1 MSISAA
7 LRRLA
12 DRRTLSEAESRA
24 AFFELMEGRATDS
37 QKGALLLGLAS
48 RGETPEELAGAVGAV
63 REKMLRVDARRR
75 PLLDTC
81 GTGGHGRKT
90 VNVSTAAA
98 FACAGAGVA
107 VAKHG
112 NRSATRCGSAD
123 VLEALGV
130 PIDRSP
136 EQARADLERSGFA
149 FLFAP
154 AFHPAMREI
163 APTRRDLGVRTIFNL
178 IGPLA
183 NPAGA
188 DRQLIGVSRFDVARL
203 LAEALA
209 LLGTE
214 RAIVFHSENGLDELT
229 PGVAAIGFE
238 VRPGRTADWRFD
250 PGVLAQ
256 RPVELEELSGGD
268 AAENADALR
277 SVLGGAPGPVR
288 ETVLVHAAAAL
299 WIAEAAPTLHEG
311 YEMAAS
317 SIDSGR
323 AAAIL
328 EDARRSGG
336 AP

>member
-1 MSISAA
+1 VSVAAA

-12 DRRTLSEAESRA
+12 DRRPLSAADSRD
-24 AFFELMEGRATDS
+24 AFFELMEGRATES

-63 REKMLRVDARRR
+63 REKMRRVDTRRR

-81 GTGGHGRKT
+81 GTGGHGRRT
-90 VNVSTAAA
+90 VNISTAAA
-98 FACAGAGVA
+98 FVCAGAGVA

-130 PIDRSP
+130 RIEKSP
-136 EQARADLERSGFA
+136 EEAGAELERSGFT

-163 APTRRDLGVRTIFNL
+163 ASTRRELGVRTIFNL

-188 DRQLIGVSRFDVARL
+188 TRQLIGVSRFDVARL

-209 LLGTE
+209 MLGTE

-229 PGVAAIGFE
+229 PGIAAIGFE
-238 VRPGRTADWRFD
+238 VRPGRAAAWRFD

-256 RPVELEELSGGD
+256 RPVETAELFGGD
-268 AAENADALR
+268 AAENASILR

-288 ETVLVHAAAAL
+288 ETVLVNAAMAL
-299 WIAEAAPTLHEG
+299 WIAEAAATLDDA

-317 SIDSGR
+317 AIDSRR
-323 AAAIL
+323 AATVLENAIRP
-328 EDARRSGG
+328 ESA
-336 AP
+336 

>member
-1 MSISAA
+1 VSVAAA

-12 DRRTLSEAESRA
+12 DRRPLSAADSRD
-24 AFFELMEGRATDS
+24 AFFELMEGRATES

-63 REKMLRVDARRR
+63 REKMRRVDTRRR

-81 GTGGHGRKT
+81 GTGGHGRRT
-90 VNVSTAAA
+90 VNISTAAA
-98 FACAGAGVA
+98 FVCAGAGVA

-130 PIDRSP
+130 RIEKSP
-136 EQARADLERSGFA
+136 EEAGAELERSGFT

-163 APTRRDLGVRTIFNL
+163 ASTRRELGVRTIFNL

-188 DRQLIGVSRFDVARL
+188 TRQLIGVSRFDVARL

-209 LLGTE
+209 MLGTE

-229 PGVAAIGFE
+229 PGIAAIGFE
-238 VRPGRTADWRFD
+238 VRPGRAAAWRFD

-256 RPVELEELSGGD
+256 RPVETAELFGGD
-268 AAENADALR
+268 AAENASILR

-288 ETVLVHAAAAL
+288 ETVLVNAAMAL
-299 WIAEAAPTLHEG
+299 WIADAAATLDDA

-317 SIDSGR
+317 AIDSRR
-323 AAAIL
+323 AATVLENAIRP
-328 EDARRSGG
+328 ENA
-336 AP
+336 

>member
-1 MSISAA
+1 VSITLA
-7 LRRLA
+7 LRRIA
-12 DRRTLSEAESRA
+12 DRRTLSAAEARD
-24 AFFELMEGRATDS
+24 AFLELMEGRATES

-48 RGETPEELAGAVGAV
+48 RGETPEEVAGAVAAV
-63 REKMLRVDARRR
+63 REKMRRVETNRK

-81 GTGGHGRKT
+81 GTGGHGFRT

-112 NRSATRCGSAD
+112 NRSQCGSAD

-130 PIDRSP
+130 PIERSP
-136 EQARADLERSGFA
+136 EDAAAAIDESGFA

-154 AFHPAMREI
+154 AFHPAMRELG
-163 APTRRDLGVRTIFNL
+163 AARRELAVRTICNL

-188 DRQLIGVSRFDVARL
+188 DRQLIGVGGSDVARL
-203 LAEALA
+203 LAGALA
-209 LLGTE
+209 MLGTQ

-238 VRPGRTADWRFD
+238 VRPGRAVPWRFD

-256 RPVELEELSGGD
+256 RPVEIGELGGGSPS
-268 AAENADALR
+268 ENAATLR
-277 SVLGGAPGPVR
+277 AVLGGARGAVR
-288 ETVLVHAAAAL
+288 ETVLVNAATAL
-299 WIAEAAPTLHEG
+299 WIAEAAPTLHDA
-311 YEMAAS
+311 YEMAAEA
-317 SIDSGR
+317 IDSGR
-323 AAAIL
+323 ASAVLDRAA
-328 EDARRSGG
+328 GG
-336 AP
+336 KAA

>member
-1 MSISAA
+1 
-7 LRRLA
+7 
-12 DRRTLSEAESRA
+12 
-24 AFFELMEGRATDS
+24 
-37 QKGALLLGLAS
+37 
-48 RGETPEELAGAVGAV
+48 
-63 REKMLRVDARRR
+63 
-75 PLLDTC
+75 
-81 GTGGHGRKT
+81 

-98 FACAGAGVA
+98 FACAGAGTA

-130 PIDRSP
+130 RIEKSPDEAAAELDRT
-136 EQARADLERSGFA
+136 GFT

-154 AFHPAMREI
+154 AFHPAMREV
-163 APTRRDLGVRTIFNL
+163 APARRELGVRTIFNL

-188 DRQLIGVSRFDVARL
+188 TRQLIGVSRFDVARL

-209 LLGTE
+209 MLGTE

-238 VRPGRTADWRFD
+238 VRPGRASAWRFD

-256 RPVELEELSGGD
+256 RPVEIEELTGGE
-268 AAENADALR
+268 AAENARVLR
-277 SVLGGAPGPVR
+277 SVLEGSPGPVR
-288 ETVLVHAAAAL
+288 ETVLLNAATAL
-299 WIAEAAPTLHEG
+299 WIAEASPTLHDA
-311 YEMAAS
+311 YERAAE

-328 EDARRSGG
+328 DGARAPEG
-336 AP
+336 AA

>member
-1 MSISAA
+1 MSVAHA

-12 DRRTLSEAESRA
+12 DRSTLTSEEARD
-24 AFFELMEGRATDS
+24 AFFDLMEGRASET

-48 RGETPEELAGAVGAV
+48 RGETAAEIAGAVAAV
-63 REKMLRVDARRR
+63 RAKMKRVTARRR

-81 GTGGHGRKT
+81 GTGGHGAVT
-90 VNVSTAAA
+90 VNVSTGAA
-98 FACAGAGVA
+98 FVCAGAGVA

-130 PIDRSP
+130 PLETTP
-136 EQARADLERSGFA
+136 EQAAADIDETGFA

-163 APTRRDLGVRTIFNL
+163 SAARKDLAVRTIFNL

-188 DRQLIGVSRFDVARL
+188 GRQLIGVSRFDVARL

-209 LLGTE
+209 MVGTE

-229 PGVAAIGFE
+229 PGIAAIGFE
-238 VRPGRTADWRFD
+238 VRDGRAVAWRFD

-256 RPVELEELSGGD
+256 RTVEKHELAGGSP
-268 AAENADALR
+268 AQNAETLR
-277 SVLGGAPGPVR
+277 RVLGGERGAVR
-288 ETVLVHAAAAL
+288 ETVLLNSAAAL
-299 WIAEAAPTLHEG
+299 WIADAAETLHEA
-311 YEMAAS
+311 YET
-317 SIDSGR
+317 
-323 AAAIL
+323 
-328 EDARRSGG
+328 ARRSIDDGAARAALERAGG
-336 AP
+336 GRGSA

>member
-1 MSISAA
+1 MSVAEA

-12 DRRTLSEAESRA
+12 DRRPISAAEARD
-24 AFFELMEGRATDS
+24 AFFELMEGRATES

-63 REKMLRVDARRR
+63 REKMRRVEARRR

-81 GTGGHGRKT
+81 GTGGHGRRT

-98 FACAGAGVA
+98 FACAGAGTA

-130 PIDRSP
+130 PIDKSP
-136 EQARADLERSGFA
+136 GDAGAELDRTGFT

-154 AFHPAMREI
+154 AFHPAMREV
-163 APTRRDLGVRTIFNL
+163 APARRELGVRTIFNL

-188 DRQLIGVSRFDVARL
+188 TRQLIGVSRFDVARL

-209 LLGTE
+209 MLGTE

-238 VRPGRTADWRFD
+238 VRPGRAISWRFD
-250 PGVLAQ
+250 AGVLAQ
-256 RPVELEELSGGD
+256 RPVTVEELSGGG
-268 AAENADALR
+268 AAENAEVLR
-277 SVLGGAPGPVR
+277 RVLGGARGPVR
-288 ETVLVHAAAAL
+288 ETVLLNAAMAL
-299 WIAEAAPTLHEG
+299 WIAESAPTLHEA
-311 YEMAAS
+311 YDLAAS

-323 AAAIL
+323 AASNL
-328 EDARRSGG
+328 EGARSTGG
-336 AP
+336 AA

>member
-1 MSISAA
+1 MSLSSALRKVAARGTLSAA
-7 LRRLA
+7 
-12 DRRTLSEAESRA
+12 EARD
-24 AFFELMEGRATDS
+24 AFLDIMEGRATAA

-48 RGETPEELAGAVGAV
+48 RGETAEELAGAVGAV
-63 REKMLRVDARRR
+63 REKMRRVPASRR

-81 GTGGHGRKT
+81 GTGGHGRAT

-98 FACAGAGVA
+98 FVCAGAGVA

-123 VLEALGV
+123 VLEELGV
-130 PIDRSP
+130 RIEKSP
-136 EQARADLERSGFA
+136 EEAAAELDRTGFT

-154 AFHPAMREI
+154 AFHPAMREVG
-163 APTRRDLGVRTIFNL
+163 PTRRELAVRTIFNL

-188 DRQLIGVSRFDVARL
+188 TRQLIGVGGFDGARL

-209 LLGTE
+209 MLGTE
-214 RAIVFHSENGLDELT
+214 RAIVFHSENGIDELT
-229 PGVAAIGFE
+229 PGAAAVGFE
-238 VRPGRTADWRFD
+238 VRPGRASAWRFD

-256 RPVELEELSGGD
+256 KPVELAELAGGGPAD
-268 AAENADALR
+268 NAAVLR
-277 SVLGGAPGPVR
+277 ASLGGAPGPVR
-288 ETVLVHAAAAL
+288 ETVLLNSAAAL

-311 YEMAAS
+311 YAMAEA

-323 AAAIL
+323 AADVL
-328 EDARRSGG
+328 ARASAGEP
-336 AP
+336 A

>member
-7 LRRLA
+7 LRRIA
-12 DRRTLSEAESRA
+12 GRGTLSAAEARD
-24 AFFELMEGRATDS
+24 AFFDLMEGRATDA

-48 RGETPEELAGAVGAV
+48 RGETPEELAGAVAAV
-63 REKMLRVDARRR
+63 REKMRRVTARRT

-81 GTGGHGRKT
+81 GTGGHGRRT

-130 PIDRSP
+130 PIEKSP
-136 EQARADLERSGFA
+136 AEAAAEIDGAGFA

-154 AFHPAMREI
+154 AFHPAMREV
-163 APTRRDLGVRTIFNL
+163 APARRELAVRTIFNL

-188 DRQLIGVSRFDVARL
+188 GRQLIGVGGSDVARL
-203 LAEALA
+203 LAGALA
-209 LLGTE
+209 MLGTE

-238 VRPGRTADWRFD
+238 VRPGRAVPWRFD

-256 RPVELEELSGGD
+256 RPVEAADLAGGGP
-268 AAENADALR
+268 AENAATLR
-277 SVLGGAPGPVR
+277 AVLGGEPGPVR
-288 ETVLVHAAAAL
+288 ETVLVNAAMAL
-299 WIAEAAPTLHEG
+299 WIAEAAATLHDA
-311 YEMAAS
+311 YDMAAAA
-317 SIDSGR
+317 IDSGR
-323 AAAIL
+323 AAAVL
-328 EDARRSGG
+328 ARASGG
-336 AP
+336 GAA